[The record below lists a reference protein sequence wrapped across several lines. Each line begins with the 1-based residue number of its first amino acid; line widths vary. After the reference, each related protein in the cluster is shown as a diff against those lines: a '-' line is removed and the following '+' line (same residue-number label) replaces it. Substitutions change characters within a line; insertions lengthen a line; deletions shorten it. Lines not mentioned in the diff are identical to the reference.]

1 MKSLIENAR
10 SFAATHVADPRNTA
24 AFQALRTGQSP
35 EALFVT
41 CSDSRVV
48 PALITGARPGELFEL
63 RTAGN
68 VVPPYPSA
76 AAAGIAD
83 AAGPGGAG
91 RRGGTAHPQSE
102 AATIEYAVRVL
113 GVRDIVVCGHSHC
126 GAVGA
131 LVRGEDLSA
140 VPAVRDWLEHAVGP
154 DAAVRS
160 VVPESADVAEAVQTH
175 VLAQVER
182 LRAYP
187 CVQERLADGTLT
199 LHAWYYEV
207 HTGTVTAHRPPRT
220 DSPSAD
226 GHRGATGDRSRA
238 PGAVATR
245 PRPVFGP
252 L

>member
-1 MKSLIENAR
+1 LKTLIDHAR
-10 SFAATHVADPRNTA
+10 SFATTHVADPRNA
-24 AFQALRTGQSP
+24 EAFRALEAGQAP
-35 EALFVT
+35 EALFIT

-68 VVPPYPSA
+68 VVPPYPA
-76 AAAGIAD
+76 TGLPD
-83 AAGPGGAG
+83 TTDH
-91 RRGGTAHPQSE
+91 RAHARSE
-102 AATIEYAVRVL
+102 AATIEYAVCVL

-140 VPAVRDWLEHAVGP
+140 VPAVRDWLEHSVAP
-154 DAAVRS
+154 DAALRS
-160 VVPESADVAEAVQTH
+160 LAADTADVAEAVQTH
-175 VLAQVER
+175 VLAQTER

-187 CVQERLADGTLT
+187 CVRDRLADGTLT

-207 HTGTVTAHRPPRT
+207 HTGTVTAHLPASGAARP
-220 DSPSAD
+220 AF
-226 GHRGATGDRSRA
+226 
-238 PGAVATR
+238 V
-245 PRPVFGP
+245 P